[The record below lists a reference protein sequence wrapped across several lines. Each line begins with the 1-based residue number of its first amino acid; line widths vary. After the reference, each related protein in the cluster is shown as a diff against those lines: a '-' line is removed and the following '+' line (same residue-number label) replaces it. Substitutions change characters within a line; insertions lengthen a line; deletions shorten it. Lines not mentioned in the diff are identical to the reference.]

1 MEYDSEI
8 TELSQVHKVSVQL
21 KQNLS
26 PDHFLSK
33 VGMTSN
39 RASNRYSNEAM
50 FFIIGEHYLSTK
62 L

>member
-8 TELSQVHKVSVQL
+8 IKLGQIHKVSEQL

-33 VGMTSN
+33 AYISSN
-39 RASNRYSNEAM
+39 RASNRYSNEEM
-50 FFIIGEHYLSTK
+50 FFIIG
-62 L
+62 